1 MTLRP
6 LDLLKTALLSATFTA
21 ALSLSGLAQAKV
33 LANVDGMEI
42 TDEDL
47 NFAMQDLG
55 PTLPKDADE
64 KTRNKY
70 VMDYLVDSKLVA
82 RAAEKEKLTETP
94 DYLNRLAYL
103 KQRALMETKM
113 TAVATASATEDGMK
127 KVYDEAA
134 SAQKDV
140 MEVHARHILVATEDE
155 AKAALKRV
163 KGGEDFAKVA
173 DELSTDKGSK
183 GGDLGFFTKEKMVPE
198 FSKVAFDTAP
208 GSIADPVKSQFGW
221 HIIKVEEKRAKPF
234 PAYEAVKDQ
243 VKRYTI
249 QKAQADLVQSLHKD
263 VKIQRFD
270 EPTPADLLKQLA
282 PADAAKPAD
291 PAAPAK

>member
-1 MTLRP
+1 MTSRFA
-6 LDLLKTALLSATFTA
+6 LLKTALITAGLCSALIVSAPAF
-21 ALSLSGLAQAKV
+21 AKV
-33 LANVDGMEI
+33 LATVDGMDI
-42 TDEDL
+42 TDEEL

-64 KTRNKY
+64 QTRTKY
-70 VMDYLVDSKLVA
+70 VMDYLIDSKLVA

-94 DYLNRLAYL
+94 DYVSRLSYL
-103 KQRALMETKM
+103 KQRALMEAKM
-113 TAVATASATEDGMK
+113 TAVATSSATDDAMK
-127 KVYDEAA
+127 KVYDDAA
-134 SAQKDV
+134 SAQKDI

-173 DELSTDKGSK
+173 DELSIDKGSK

-198 FSKVAFDTAP
+198 FSKVAFETAP
-208 GSIADPVKSQFGW
+208 GVISEPVKSQFGW

-234 PAYEAVKDQ
+234 PAYDTVKDQ

-249 QKAQADLVQSLHKD
+249 QKAQAELVQGLHKD
-263 VKIQRFD
+263 IKIQRFD
-270 EPTPADLLKQLA
+270 TPTPADLLKQLT
-282 PADAAKPAD
+282 PPDVAKPAE

>member
-64 KTRNKY
+64 KNRNKY

-198 FSKVAFDTAP
+198 FSKVAFDTTP

-234 PAYEAVKDQ
+234 PAYEAVKEQ

-282 PADAAKPAD
+282 PADATKPAD